1 MSKDAN
7 LRKAAATSAKKP
19 AARGGAA
26 AKESGARELAALASK
41 VGNDRVGDLV
51 KSASQ
56 KRDALLAHILERL
69 GALKGAQ
76 AAELRAMSDRRVW
89 FDEVARGQTG
99 FALPDAGRWREP
111 AHAYRRAAEALC
123 AGDIGRGA
131 DLVRRAAEAEA
142 NAFASMPGQVDL
154 PSSEREAA
162 RAPQEA
168 DEAHDGDSCPI
179 THAPALFKLADAVI
193 RIADRSPDVA
203 QPRQNRRKAW
213 WQNEEEDDAAKAE
226 ADAGKTASGKG
237 SGVDAAA
244 ATKDAAS
251 KEAADKAQA
260 ARPKAAQ
267 APEADVEKAQDLK
280 KAPTSPAKAES
291 DAAQADR
298 AAQKAHAAEA
308 AKEMARA
315 KADPGRAAQEAPSEQ
330 LALAAARANAEAA
343 KAPAS
348 GKKRGKE

>member
-7 LRKAAATSAKKP
+7 LRKAASASAKKP

-26 AKESGARELAALASK
+26 SKEAGARELAALASK

-51 KSASQ
+51 KGATQ
-56 KRDALLAHILERL
+56 KRDALLAHILQRL

-89 FDEVARGQTG
+89 FDEVARGQVG
-99 FALPDAGRWREP
+99 FGLPDAGRWREP
-111 AHAYRRAAEALC
+111 ALAYRRAAEALC

-142 NAFASMPGQVDL
+142 TAFASMPGQVDL
-154 PSSEREAA
+154 PASEREAA

-168 DEAHDGDSCPI
+168 NEAHDGDGCPV

-193 RIADRSPDVA
+193 RVADRSPDVA
-203 QPRQNRRKAW
+203 QPRQNRRRAW

-226 ADAGKTASGKG
+226 ADTGRAAP
-237 SGVDAAA
+237 DAAA
-244 ATKDAAS
+244 ASKESAS
-251 KEAADKAQA
+251 KEAAEKAAA
-260 ARPKAAQ
+260 ARPKAEQ
-267 APEADVEKAQDLK
+267 APETEVEKAPAKDARR
-280 KAPTSPAKAES
+280 APTSPAKAES
-291 DAAQADR
+291 DVAQADR
-298 AAQKAHAAEA
+298 AAQKARATEA

-315 KADPGRAAQEAPSEQ
+315 KADPARAAQEAPAEQ
-330 LALAAARANAEAA
+330 LALAAARANVEAA
-343 KAPAS
+343 KAP